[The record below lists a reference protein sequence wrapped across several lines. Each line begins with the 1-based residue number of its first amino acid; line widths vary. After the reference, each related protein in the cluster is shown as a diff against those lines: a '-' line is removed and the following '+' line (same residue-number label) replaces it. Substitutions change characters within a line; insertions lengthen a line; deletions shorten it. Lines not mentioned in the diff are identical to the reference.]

1 MTLGP
6 VRVIR
11 AGVVLIVFVEVNLLN
26 AYNYTYSL
34 GLFLHIFYTVFTW
47 LIKHRRN
54 YYHLCKMTVAT
65 IQWRLLFEDGIYC
78 NVIMITMATIQ
89 EPVNLV
95 QIILFVV
102 YYSILATRYFHRYKF
117 F

>member
-1 MTLGP
+1 M
-6 VRVIR
+6 
-11 AGVVLIVFVEVNLLN
+11 LIIIP
-26 AYNYTYSL
+26 SL

-89 EPVNLV
+89 EPVNFTV
-95 QIILFVV
+95 QIIL
-102 YYSILATRYFHRYKF
+102 YYSILRSYSVLS
-117 F
+117 